1 MQWLIGQKRGHSLW
15 LHRLGWS
22 WILHNLVATLG
33 YCWILMVPKLRL
45 AVREVLMRN
54 LCVWL
59 HRRVALQSQN
69 QSNLPRTARILQ
81 KKGASSTMKL

>member
-22 WILHNLVATLG
+22 WMLLNLVATLG
-33 YCWILMVPKLRL
+33 CWMLMVPKLRL
-45 AVREVLMRN
+45 TAQEVLKRN
-54 LCVWL
+54 LRIWL
-59 HRRVALQSQN
+59 HRRVALQSQK

-81 KKGASSTMKL
+81 KKGASGTTKL

>member
-22 WILHNLVATLG
+22 WMLHNLVATLG
-33 YCWILMVPKLRL
+33 CCWMLMVPKLRL
-45 AVREVLMRN
+45 TAREVLMRN
-54 LCVWL
+54 LRVWL

-81 KKGASSTMKL
+81 KKGASSTTKL